1 MKAAILDANTVG
13 NDLDLTFFNN
23 IVKTDIYPS
32 TTPDKVIERTKD
44 YDIIVTNKI
53 KLTKDVLKNLPKLK
67 LVCVTATGYD
77 NVDIDYAKKN
87 NIAVCNVP
95 AYSTDSVSQ
104 VTVAMALYFATN
116 LGAYRNTTVS
126 KEYQNG
132 SKFNILTPVF
142 YELKGKTWGII
153 GYGNIG
159 KQVGK
164 IAECLGCNVIAYK
177 RNQKNEEKCVSLET
191 LLKTSDIIS
200 IHTPLNDESK
210 NMIDKNALS
219 LMKENVILINV
230 ARGPVINENDL
241 YEAVINKKI
250 GAVGLD
256 VFETEPLPVN
266 SPLSKIAHLDNVCLT
281 PHMAWGAY
289 ESRKRCVDT
298 VYENI
303 ASFLKGEH
311 KNRVDLL

>member
-1 MKAAILDANTVG
+1 MKAIILDANTVG
-13 NDLDLTFFNN
+13 SDLDLNYFNDV
-23 IVKTDIYPS
+23 IQTDIYPA
-32 TTPDKVIERTKD
+32 TTPDEIIKRAEPYDVI
-44 YDIIVTNKI
+44 ITNKS
-53 KLTKDVLKNLPKLK
+53 KLTKEVLSELPNLK
-67 LVCVTATGYD
+67 LVCITATGYD
-77 NVDIDYAKKN
+77 NVDIDYTKKN

-104 VTVAMALYFATN
+104 LTLAMVLYFSTR
-116 LGAYRNTTVS
+116 LGEYRNTTIT

-132 SKFNILTPVF
+132 NVFNILTPVF

-164 IAECLGCNVIAYK
+164 VAEAIGCKVIAYK
-177 RNQKNEEKCVSLET
+177 RNPNGEEKCVDLET
-191 LLKTSDIIS
+191 LLKTSDIIT
-200 IHTPLNDESK
+200 IHTPLNDESR
-210 NMIDKNALS
+210 NMINKKVFS
-219 LMKENVILINV
+219 LMKKNVILVNV

-241 YEAVINKKI
+241 YEAVTEGKI

-256 VFETEPLPVN
+256 VFPVEPLSSE
-266 SPLSKIAHLDNVCLT
+266 SPLSKIAHLDNVCFT

-298 VYENI
+298 VLDNI
-303 ASFLKGEH
+303 KAFLNGEE
-311 KNRVDLL
+311 KNRVDLI

>member
-1 MKAAILDANTVG
+1 MKAVILDANTVG
-13 NDLDLTFFNN
+13 SDLDLTFFNK
-23 IVKTDIYPS
+23 IAQTDIYPS
-32 TTPDKVIERTKD
+32 TSQNEVIERAKD
-44 YDIIVTNKI
+44 YDIIITNKI
-53 KLTKDVLKNLPKLK
+53 KLTEEVLRKLPKLK
-67 LVCVTATGYD
+67 LICVTATGYD
-77 NVDIDYAKKN
+77 NVDINYAKKN

-104 VTVAMALYFATN
+104 LTAAMALYFATN
-116 LGAYRNTTVS
+116 LGVYRNTTIT

-132 SKFNILTPVF
+132 NKFNILTPVF

-164 IAECLGCNVIAYK
+164 IAESLGCNVIAYK
-177 RNQKNEEKCVSLET
+177 RNPKNEEKCVSLET

-200 IHTPLNDESK
+200 IHTPLNDDSR
-210 NMIDKNALS
+210 NMIDKKALS

-230 ARGPVINENDL
+230 ARGAVINEDDL
-241 YEAVINKKI
+241 YDAVINKKI
-250 GAVGLD
+250 GAVGID
-256 VFETEPLPVN
+256 VFKTEPLPLD

-281 PHMAWGAY
+281 PHMAWGAF

-303 ASFLKGEH
+303 ASFLKGDN

>member
-1 MKAAILDANTVG
+1 MKAVILDANTLG
-13 NDLDLTFFNN
+13 NDLDLDFFNKA
-23 IVKTDIYPS
+23 VETDIFSS
-32 TTPDKVIERTKD
+32 TMQNDVEERAKD
-44 YDIIVTNKI
+44 YDIIITNKI
-53 KLTKDVLKNLPKLK
+53 KLTEDVLKKLPKVK
-67 LVCVTATGYD
+67 LICITATGYD
-77 NVDIDYAKKN
+77 NVDISYARKN

-104 VTVAMALYFATN
+104 VTVAMALFLATN
-116 LGAYRNTTVS
+116 LGAYRNTTIS

-132 SKFNILTPVF
+132 NKFNILTPVF
-142 YELKGKTWGII
+142 YELTGKTWGII

-164 IAECLGCNVIAYK
+164 VAESLGCNVICYK
-177 RNQKNEEKCVSLET
+177 RNPNNEDKCVPLET

-200 IHTPLNDESK
+200 IHTPLNDESRNLINK
-210 NMIDKNALS
+210 ETLS

-230 ARGPVINENDL
+230 ARGPVVNEQDL
-241 YEAVINKKI
+241 YDAVINGKI

-256 VFETEPLPVN
+256 VFETEPLPLD

-281 PHMAWGAY
+281 PHMAWGAF

-303 ASFLKGEH
+303 ISFLNGEN
-311 KNRVDLL
+311 KNRVDLI